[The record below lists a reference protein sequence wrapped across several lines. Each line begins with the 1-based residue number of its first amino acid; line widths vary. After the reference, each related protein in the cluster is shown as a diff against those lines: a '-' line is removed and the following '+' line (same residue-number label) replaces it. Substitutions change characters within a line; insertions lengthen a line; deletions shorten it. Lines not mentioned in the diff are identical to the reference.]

1 MRLSRQLGRLTILVV
16 VAGVKLTVNLS
27 RHELSRISY
36 KAQAGLDNTLK
47 VSNCIVKRHW
57 MQIMHIAN
65 T

>member
-1 MRLSRQLGRLTILVV
+1 MVV

-47 VSNCIVKRHW
+47 VSKYIVRSTGCKSCTLQTLE
-57 MQIMHIAN
+57 MYGNNQDGISI
-65 T
+65 